1 MRVYKKLSV
10 LLCGSVL
17 CFALAYEWRASA
29 KIVQSPLNLVASDS
43 GKYVQLSWD
52 SDFGS
57 VRGYNIYR
65 SAKSPDSWEK
75 LNEGAFPLTTF
86 VDYSAPRDEV
96 VFYRVNCMN
105 ENGEELPS
113 TSIVEVRT
121 SAASSLAQPEAVSAY
136 DKNNIITDAQLIN
149 AGAMSAAQIQSF
161 LASKGSV
168 LASYSTGGKTAAQHI
183 YDDCQTHGVSPY
195 VVLVTLQKEKSLI
208 TSSTANPNS
217 YAMGWNTVDASTS
230 DFANQIYYGTRQFKL
245 YYNNLGGY
253 GWAVGQPHAVS
264 DGTVTSADIATAGL
278 YIYTPWI
285 GQGGGGR
292 VGVGGNYLFW
302 DLWYNTFGFSSSS
315 SSSGTMPSGWYW
327 PTGSSNFCGYLG
339 WLGYNSSYGGYHL
352 AQDMC
357 NPQGS
362 PVYSIGDGDVILSRT
377 DVGGYG
383 PGDTPG
389 GALVARYQSSDGTW
403 FTALY
408 GHLNSPHSVGHVSA
422 GDVIGYSNA
431 YSPPHCHFG
440 VHSGY
445 DPEPND
451 PWRGYTSSTSNT
463 YGFTDPIPFLSAHQR
478 GSACTNVSS
487 TLRNIDGGPP
497 IHPPGSVIKTASNDT
512 VYLIDSDNRKR
523 PITSSSVLAQLYN
536 QSTDARTSTNFAN
549 WVTTVG
555 QDELDLYE
563 QGGSISAALSGNGQQ
578 FPDGKLIGY
587 NGEVSI
593 VTGGGKRR
601 PFTSS
606 STFTGLG
613 FNFCQVVDV
622 SLTEYNSYPSG
633 PPVDAMVMLT
643 SSLNLSPAGPYTVG
657 QSVTGSFTIKNVG
670 YQSITFASLG
680 AGGRLN
686 GSTVYDMSF
695 VSTTLAAGSSYTYN
709 SQPRQLSSTGTYD
722 FFAAYQE
729 NNAHW
734 AISVPAASGVVR
746 GRQINTS
753 TVQNYTVAVSASP
766 NVGGTANGGGTFAGG
781 SSVTVTATANSGY
794 TFANWTE
801 NGSVVSSSINY
812 TFTLN
817 SNRTLVA
824 NFSANPV
831 NYTITLSPSPAAGG
845 TASGGGTFAA
855 GSSRTVTATANS
867 GYAFVSWT
875 ENGGVVSS
883 SASYSFTLN
892 ANRTL
897 VANFTPVVVNVSVAV
912 QTNPAGRS
920 FTVDGTTY
928 TSAQTFT
935 WASGSG
941 HTVSTTSPQSGGVGT
956 RYLWSSWSDGGA
968 ISHSV
973 APTAGAVYTA
983 NFTAESC
990 TYSLSSASQP
1000 FTANGG
1006 SGSVG
1011 VVAASACAWTANAN
1025 ANWISV
1031 TGGGTG
1037 NGSGTVSYSVAA
1049 NTTTAQRTGT
1059 MTVAGQTF
1067 TVTQDAAGGC
1077 TVTPIS
1083 VGQTVN
1089 GALNSTDCLLSDGS
1103 FYDLYTFNGTA
1114 GQQISISMSAGF
1126 DTYLFLLTPDGSV
1139 LASDD
1144 DGGGGTNS
1152 RIPTTSGFIALPVSG
1167 TYSIAANSFGAGVTG
1182 PYTLT
1187 LAGATSSAVVQF
1199 SSPSI
1204 TMSEASTS
1212 APITIVR
1219 SGDMTSTVSVT
1230 ARTIDN
1236 PAAVRCDDT
1245 TTLPGTAFPRCDYAT
1260 TVETLTFAPGE
1271 TQKTI
1276 SVPLINDSFVE
1287 PNENVQLALSNP
1299 TNASLGAQ
1307 GTMTLTII
1315 SDDAPGAA
1323 NPIFGTDFFVR
1334 MQYLDFLSRESEAGQ
1349 PWSGV
1354 INNCAAGD
1362 TSCDRI
1368 SVSANFFRSQEFQL
1382 KGLFVF
1388 RFYKVSFGRLPL
1400 YSEVVVDMRSVTG
1413 TTTAE
1418 VQAKKAAFTSAW
1430 MQRQEFLN
1438 AYSALS
1444 NQQFVDALMGRYG
1457 LQQMTTPDPSAPDGT
1472 LKLTLTRAD
1481 LINRLTA
1488 ATLTRGQVVRA
1499 IADSDQVGAAEF
1511 NPAFVAMQY
1520 FGYLRRDPDTS
1531 GYNAWLATINA
1542 NPADFRSMV
1551 NGFMNSTEYRLR
1563 FGQP

>member
-1 MRVYKKLSV
+1 MGVNYYSDGLDLMSGSGEPMGPLQVESTEKGLDVSHHNTDDYGAINWSQVY
-10 LLCGSVL
+10 GAGNR
-17 CFALAYEWRASA
+17 FAFTKATEGTSFTDATFRTNMA
-29 KIVQSPLNLVASDS
+29 N
-43 GKYVQLSWD
+43 
-52 SDFGS
+52 
-57 VRGYNIYR
+57 
-65 SAKSPDSWEK
+65 AKSAQMLIGVYHFARPDVNSNAVAEANYFVSVTGSYFTSGYLRPVLDLETGSSIGWNTLSSWADTWMSTVKSATGVEPILYVNSNYANNLSSSLTK
-75 LNEGAFPLTTF
+75 YQLWVAHYYVTAPNTGRWPTWNFWQYTDIGSTPGVGDPTIDLDYFNGTLESLQGGFLQGCSNNPSSYLNILNGPPLH
-86 VDYSAPRDEV
+86 P
-96 VFYRVNCMN
+96 
-105 ENGEELPS
+105 NGTLVKEASPQAAWLLQDGQKRAIASEYVLRNLYPNGGFDFSDVITVSSEELALYPRGADILDGMVPLQGNGKSKPDGRLIRDAS
-113 TSIVEVRT
+113 TGGIS
-121 SAASSLAQPEAVSAY
+121 
-136 DKNNIITDAQLIN
+136 IITD
-149 AGAMSAAQIQSF
+149 S
-161 LASKGSV
+161 
-168 LASYSTGGKTAAQHI
+168 
-183 YDDCQTHGVSPY
+183 
-195 VVLVTLQKEKSLI
+195 
-208 TSSTANPNS
+208 
-217 YAMGWNTVDASTS
+217 
-230 DFANQIYYGTRQFKL
+230 
-245 YYNNLGGY
+245 
-253 GWAVGQPHAVS
+253 
-264 DGTVTSADIATAGL
+264 GL
-278 YIYTPWI
+278 
-285 GQGGGGR
+285 R
-292 VGVGGNYLFW
+292 R
-302 DLWYNTFGFSSSS
+302 GFSSLEELR
-315 SSSGTMPSGWYW
+315 G
-327 PTGSSNFCGYLG
+327 
-339 WLGYNSSYGGYHL
+339 LGY
-352 AQDMC
+352 ADC
-357 NPQGS
+357 K
-362 PVYSIGDGDVILSRT
+362 
-377 DVGGYG
+377 
-383 PGDTPG
+383 
-389 GALVARYQSSDGTW
+389 
-403 FTALY
+403 
-408 GHLNSPHSVGHVSA
+408 
-422 GDVIGYSNA
+422 YSNDSQ
-431 YSPPHCHFG
+431 Y
-440 VHSGY
+440 Y
-445 DPEPND
+445 TYPE
-451 PWRGYTSSTSNT
+451 
-463 YGFTDPIPFLSAHQR
+463 
-478 GSACTNVSS
+478 
-487 TLRNIDGGPP
+487 
-497 IHPPGSVIKTASNDT
+497 
-512 VYLIDSDNRKR
+512 
-523 PITSSSVLAQLYN
+523 
-536 QSTDARTSTNFAN
+536 
-549 WVTTVG
+549 
-555 QDELDLYE
+555 
-563 QGGSISAALSGNGQQ
+563 
-578 FPDGKLIGY
+578 
-587 NGEVSI
+587 
-593 VTGGGKRR
+593 
-601 PFTSS
+601 
-606 STFTGLG
+606 
-613 FNFCQVVDV
+613 
-622 SLTEYNSYPSG
+622 G
-633 PPVDAMVMLT
+633 PPVGAMLIVT
-643 SSLNLSPAGPYTVG
+643 SSLKLSPAGPYFTGNTV
-657 QSVTGSFTIKNVG
+657 SGSFTITNVG
-670 YQSITFASLG
+670 RLSATLNHLLI
-680 AGGRLN
+680 GGRLN
-686 GSTVYDMSF
+686 GAVSDFDTDRPTTLSPGQAFTYTGTKNLSLAGNYSF
-695 VSTTLAAGSSYTYN
+695 FVAYQDSGGHWTTYTPANAGVST
-709 SQPRQLSSTGTYD
+709 STT
-722 FFAAYQE
+722 
-729 NNAHW
+729 
-734 AISVPAASGVVR
+734 ISVGSP
-746 GRQINTS
+746 T
-753 TVQNYTVAVSASP
+753 NYTVAVSASP
-766 NVGGTANGGGTFAGG
+766 SGAGSVGGGGTFAAG
-781 SSVTVTATANSGY
+781 SSVTVTASANSGYTFANWTENGIAVSSSASYAFTVSGNRTLVANFTANQVNYTLTLSASPSIGGTVSGGGTFTAGSSRTVTATVNSGY

-912 QTNPAGRS
+912 QTNPSGRS

-1187 LAGATSSAVVQF
+1187 LAGATPSAVVQF

-1204 TMSEASTS
+1204 TVSEASTS

-1219 SGDMTSTVSVT
+1219 SGNTTSTVSVT

-1481 LINRLTA
+1481 LVNRLTA
-1488 ATLTRGQVVRA
+1488 TTLTRGQVVRA

-1542 NPADFRSMV
+1542 NPSDFRSMV